1 MNKSKSSK
9 KRKHKLHVDLEYD
22 FKLIGIASHEI
33 DYKLIWEVNQALEL
47 NFVRQEN
54 LIVYNKKLDTEQSFS
69 LYKAEDENN
78 QIIFNLISNR
88 CENGF
93 LAEEINTFDYFLQII
108 GEISD
113 AHKKEVVK
121 KLKSINK
128 VLTAINID
136 PNCLVSK
143 HKLVF

>member
-1 MNKSKSSK
+1 MNKRKSSK
-9 KRKHKLHVDLEYD
+9 KRNHKLYVDLKYD

-33 DYKLIWEVNQALEL
+33 DYKLIWAVNQALDM

-69 LYKAEDENN
+69 LYNAEDENN
-78 QIIFNLISNR
+78 QIIFNFISNR

-108 GEISD
+108 GEISND
-113 AHKKEVVK
+113 YRKEIIK
-121 KLKSINK
+121 KLKSITK
-128 VLTAINID
+128 VLTAIKID

-143 HKLVF
+143 QKLVF